1 MREDNSTPAR
11 RERALEIVLSMSF
24 TMDPGRVAIC
34 RRFVATTLR
43 SCPES
48 TIERAVLLTSE
59 LVSNAILHAF
69 SNGVLAV
76 GVVHGSL
83 RLEVIDGSREAPTWR
98 SPGSSDN
105 HGRGLPIVD
114 ALADD
119 WGVDISDSGKTVW
132 ATIES
137 PGC

>member
-1 MREDNSTPAR
+1 MG
-11 RERALEIVLSMSF
+11 F
-24 TMDPGRVAIC
+24 TMDPGRVAAC
-34 RRFVATTLR
+34 RHFVASTLR

-48 TIERAVLLTSE
+48 IIERAVLLTSE
-59 LVSNAILHAF
+59 LVSNAILHA
-69 SNGVLAV
+69 SSDGVLAV

-83 RLEVIDGSREAPTWR
+83 RLEVIDGSREAPRWR
-98 SPGSSDN
+98 LHGSRDN

-119 WGVDISDSGKTVW
+119 WGVDFSDSGKTVW
-132 ATIES
+132 ATIAS